1 MRDRSGQPAGA
12 RAGPW
17 LGAGLRRPL
26 GWTWADVRSDIVA
39 GVVLSALLIPVG
51 MGYAEVAGL
60 PPVTGLHATIAGLVA
75 YALLGPSRVLVL
87 GPDSSLAPMIAAAV
101 GVAAVADP
109 DRAVALAGL
118 LSLLVGAWLVLGALA
133 RLSRLTDL
141 LSTPIRI
148 GYLNG
153 LAIVVLVD
161 QVPALLGFDVDEASL
176 GAAAGGV
183 VRGLRDGAVVGEAA
197 VLGVGALVLILVV
210 RTWFTRVPG
219 LLLALVGA
227 GLAVWWLGL
236 DVPVVGALPRG
247 LPAPALGGLG
257 LGDVVDLIPAAGAI
271 ALVALADT
279 AALSRAMADEVGE
292 VADDRREMVGLGAAN
307 LACGAVGGFPVSGS
321 FSRTPAALESGART
335 QLAGLVGA
343 AVVAGLVVAAPG
355 LTRHVPSAVLAAV
368 VIAAVTRLVDLPGV
382 VRLASVSWT
391 ELGLCVA
398 ATLGVALVGVIEGIG
413 IAVLLS
419 LVAFV
424 AKAWNPHTA
433 QLGRVEDRKGYHDLA
448 RHPQGN
454 QVPGLLI
461 LRFDA
466 ALFFANGP
474 AFSRFVR
481 TSVTTADQP
490 VRWVAIAAEPITDLD
505 TTAAEE
511 LVRLD
516 DELGSAGIRLVFAEM
531 KGPVK
536 DRLARY
542 GLGERFTGRHYPT
555 IGTTVTAYLA
565 ATGIDYQDWTDQP
578 G

>member
-1 MRDRSGQPAGA
+1 
-12 RAGPW
+12 
-17 LGAGLRRPL
+17 LGTGLRRPH
-26 GWTWADVRSDIVA
+26 GWTWSEVRCDILA

-51 MGYAEVAGL
+51 MGYAEVSGL

-87 GPDSSLAPMIAAAV
+87 GPDSSLAPMIGAAIGAT
-101 GVAAVADP
+101 AVADP
-109 DRAVALAGL
+109 DRAVALAGVL
-118 LSLLVGAWLVLGALA
+118 ALLVGGWLVLGALA
-133 RLSRLTDL
+133 RLARLTDL

-161 QVPALLGFDVDEASL
+161 QVPTLLGFDVDEESL

-183 VRGLRDGAVVGEAA
+183 VRGLRDGALESEAA
-197 VLGVGALVLILVV
+197 ALGIGALALVV
-210 RTWFTRVPG
+210 VTRTWFARVPG
-219 LLLALVGA
+219 LFLALAGA
-227 GLAVWWLGL
+227 GLAVWWLDL

-257 LGDVVDLIPAAGAI
+257 LGDVLGLVPAAGAI

-279 AALSRAMADEVGE
+279 AALSRSMADEVHE
-292 VADDRREMVGLGAAN
+292 VADDRREMIGLGAAN
-307 LACGAVGGFPVSGS
+307 LACGALGGFPVSGS

-343 AVVAGLVVAAPG
+343 GVVALLVVAAPG

-368 VIAAVTRLVDLPGV
+368 VIAAVTRLVDVPGV
-382 VRLASVSWT
+382 VRLATVSWT
-391 ELGLCVA
+391 ELALCLA

-433 QLGRVEDRKGYHDLA
+433 QLGRVDERKGYHDLA
-448 RHPQGN
+448 RHPHGSQI
-454 QVPGLLI
+454 PGLLI

-481 TSVTTADQP
+481 ASVAAADQP

-516 DELGSAGIRLVFAEM
+516 DELADAGIRLVFAEM

-536 DRLARY
+536 DRLVRY
-542 GLGERFTGRHYPT
+542 GLGERFAGRHHPT

-565 ATGIDYQDWTDQP
+565 ATGTEYEDWTDQP

>member
-1 MRDRSGQPAGA
+1 MR
-12 RAGPW
+12 W
-17 LGAGLRRPL
+17 LAPGLLPPEGLSWGTVRR
-26 GWTWADVRSDIVA
+26 DVLA

-51 MGYAEVAGL
+51 MGYAEVSGL

-75 YALLGPSRVLVL
+75 YALVGPSRVLIL
-87 GPDSSLAPMIAAAV
+87 GPDSSLAPMVGAAV
-101 GVAAVADP
+101 GVAAVTDP

-118 LSLLVGAWLVLGALA
+118 LSVLVGGWLLVGALA

-153 LAIVVLVD
+153 LAVVVLVD
-161 QVPALLGFDVDEASL
+161 QIPTLLGFEVDGDGL
-176 GAAAGGV
+176 GASAGGV
-183 VRGLRDGAVVGEAA
+183 VRGLRDGAGDGDAA
-197 VLGVGALVLILVV
+197 VLGVGALVLILAV
-210 RTWFTRVPG
+210 RTWAPRLPG
-219 LLLALVGA
+219 LFVAVAGA
-227 GLAVWWLGL
+227 GLAVWGLEL

-247 LPAPALGGLG
+247 LPAPALGGLD
-257 LGDVVDLIPAAGAI
+257 LGDAVDLLPAAAAI

-279 AALSRAMADEVGE
+279 AALSRAMAVEE
-292 VADDRREMVGLGAAN
+292 HQVADDRREMAGLGAAN
-307 LACGAVGGFPVSGS
+307 LACGAFGGFPVSGS
-321 FSRTPAALESGART
+321 FSRTPAAREGGART

-343 AVVAGLVVAAPG
+343 GVVALLVVAAPG

-368 VIAAVTRLVDLPGV
+368 VIAAVTRLADLPGV
-382 VRLASVSWT
+382 VRLASASRT
-391 ELGLCVA
+391 ELALCLA

-424 AKAWNPHTA
+424 AKAWSPHTA
-433 QLGRVEDRKGYHDLA
+433 QLGRVDDRKGYHDLA
-448 RHPQGN
+448 RHPHGDRI
-454 QVPGLLI
+454 PGLLI

-466 ALFFANGP
+466 PLFFANAP
-474 AFSRFVR
+474 AFAAFVR
-481 TSVTTADQP
+481 DSVEAAGEP
-490 VRWVAIAAEPITDLD
+490 IRWVAIAAEPITDLD
-505 TTAAEE
+505 TTASEE

-516 DELGSAGIRLVFAEM
+516 DELAGAGIRLVLAEM

-542 GLGERFTGRHYPT
+542 GLGERFAARHYPT

-565 ATGIDYQDWTDQP
+565 ATGTDYEDWTDQP

>member
-1 MRDRSGQPAGA
+1 M
-12 RAGPW
+12 PW
-17 LGAGLRRPL
+17 LAPGLRSPEGL
-26 GWTWADVRSDIVA
+26 TWDGVRRDVLA

-51 MGYAEVAGL
+51 MGYAEVSGL

-75 YALLGPSRVLVL
+75 YALVGPSRVLIL
-87 GPDSSLAPMIAAAV
+87 GPDSSLAPMVGAAV
-101 GVAAVADP
+101 GVAAVSDP

-118 LSLLVGAWLVLGALA
+118 LSLLVGGWLLVGALA

-153 LAIVVLVD
+153 LAVVVLVD
-161 QVPALLGFDVDEASL
+161 QVPTLLGYEVDGDGL
-176 GAAAGGV
+176 GPSAGGLI
-183 VRGLRDGAVVGEAA
+183 RGLRDGAVVAEAA

-210 RTWFTRVPG
+210 RTFVPRLPG
-219 LLLALVGA
+219 LFLAVAGA

-247 LPAPALGGLG
+247 LPAPALGGLS
-257 LGDVVDLIPAAGAI
+257 LGDALDLAPAAAAI

-279 AALSRAMADEVGE
+279 AALSRAMAAEVHE

-307 LACGAVGGFPVSGS
+307 LACGALGGFPVSGS
-321 FSRTPAALESGART
+321 FSRTPAALEGGARS

-343 AVVAGLVVAAPG
+343 GMVALLVVAAPG

-368 VIAAVTRLVDLPGV
+368 VIAAVTRLADVPGV
-382 VRLASVSWT
+382 LHLAAVSRT
-391 ELGLCVA
+391 ELALCLA

-424 AKAWNPHTA
+424 AKAWRPHTA
-433 QLGRVEDRKGYHDLA
+433 QLGRVEARKGYHDLA
-448 RHPQGN
+448 RHPQGSR
-454 QVPGLLI
+454 VPGLLI

-466 ALFFANGP
+466 PLFFANGP
-474 AFSRFVR
+474 AFSTFVR
-481 TSVTTADQP
+481 DSVEASPEP
-490 VRWVAIAAEPITDLD
+490 VRWVAVAAEPITDVD

-516 DELGSAGIRLVFAEM
+516 DELAAAGVRLVFAEM

-536 DRLARY
+536 DRLGRF
-542 GLGERFTGRHYPT
+542 GLGRRFADRHYPT
-555 IGTTVTAYLA
+555 VGTMVTAYLA
-565 ATGIDYQDWTDQP
+565 ATGTPWEDWTDQP